1 MTVLADHI
9 SVLERFARS
18 ANLERDADRSEPLE
32 GYIVTVRAL
41 EVVERIATVAATG
54 PSGGAWSLT
63 GSYGSGK
70 SSLALLLDAALGPA
84 TPTREIAWSLIDEA
98 SPAVGK
104 SIRQVHRRY
113 QTRDSGFHRGLI
125 TANREPLGHTVL
137 RALHAAVLRRYGK
150 LPPASKFRAAPTL
163 RGALEDVATNDPRR
177 TGPSAAAIVDI
188 ARCLAENTPLLLVID
203 EFGKNL
209 EAIRGS
215 SDADPYL
222 LQQLAEA
229 GQGPGLPIFLLT
241 LQHLSFEDYLTG
253 AEGPQRREWA
263 KVQGRFEDIAYVDIA
278 GDRCLAGSANTT
290 LAGLGEVGDGGNIE
304 VLVET
309 TIDDPGIA
317 ATLDDIAHAER
328 PATRSMAQTA
338 RRLADSLADS
348 TISAVALDAPWFPG
362 SRRPKQAYTFY
373 AQPPTGFVGAAGRVL
388 LADLA
393 GTNLPP
399 GLEEGE
405 FRDAVRSLLA
415 AIPLAETLL
424 EASEDTTLTRADASS
439 WLETVAGDDFTTTD
453 LWIAFVNWMAYFFP
467 DRVIKQEIAEIAL
480 RCARLLD

>member
-1 MTVLADHI
+1 M
-9 SVLERFARS
+9 ERNTQGAR
-18 ANLERDADRSEPLE
+18 
-32 GYIVTVRAL
+32 VRAL
-41 EVVERIATVAATG
+41 FESAEGEVAVIAPFIKVDALR
-54 PSGGAWSLT
+54 SLIEVIPA
-63 GSYGSGK
+63 GSYLRCVSRW
-70 SSLALLLDAALGPA
+70 LP
-84 TPTREIAWSLIDEA
+84 REIAAGVSDPEILDLLEARGHFSLSLVD
-98 SPAVGK
+98 
-104 SIRQVHRRY
+104 R
-113 QTRDSGFHRGLI
+113 
-125 TANREPLGHTVL
+125 
-137 RALHAAVLRRYGK
+137 LHAK
-150 LPPASKFRAAPTL
+150 L
-163 RGALEDVATNDPRR
+163 
-177 TGPSAAAIVDI
+177 
-188 ARCLAENTPLLLVID
+188 
-203 EFGKNL
+203 
-209 EAIRGS
+209 
-215 SDADPYL
+215 Y
-222 LQQLAEA
+222 
-229 GQGPGLPIFLLT
+229 
-241 LQHLSFEDYLTG
+241 
-253 AEGPQRREWA
+253 
-263 KVQGRFEDIAYVDIA
+263 IA

-362 SRRPKQAYTFY
+362 SRRPEQAYTFY
-373 AQPPTGFVGAAGRVL
+373 AQPPIGFVGASGRVL

-467 DRVIKQEIAEIAL
+467 DRVMKQEIAEIAL